1 LAYFLWFLVIE
12 SLPAVTASLGTLLVP
27 VIGVIG
33 SALVIGER
41 PGPDEIFGFALILAA
56 AGSVLFQHDK
66 KTADAV
72 PPE

>member
-1 LAYFLWFLVIE
+1 
-12 SLPAVTASLGTLLVP
+12 

-66 KTADAV
+66 KSADAV